1 MSELDKLE
9 NLLVNNSNV
18 DKECITNFLKIQKKK
33 VYNKYKPFTIDL
45 KDISYLL
52 ELKETKLRKILNKN
66 YLVNTDYISI
76 KNPSK
81 DDQHTKR
88 NGDDKILLLT
98 QECFKMICLG
108 AKSKKADMIRDY
120 YLIVE
125 KIVSKLANS
134 MNGGGKKEYIIDNK
148 KINAEL
154 KIMFSEISE
163 TVMWNVYEKPK
174 LAYYN
179 GKIITDKKLNEII
192 IHTSYINN
200 ILIVPCQR
208 DSEFYDTINLG
219 RDSISYKKLFNILYK
234 FYKEPIDINYLKK
247 IPNDVSDHISD
258 AIKKI
263 KHKSVSRIDLIGNLC
278 RFERI
283 KKVYENIYILVMGS

>member
-1 MSELDKLE
+1 MSDLDELDNFLI
-9 NLLVNNSNV
+9 NNSNI
-18 DKECITNFLKIQKKK
+18 DKECITEFLKIKKKK
-33 VYNKYKPFTIDL
+33 VYDKYKPFTIDL

-66 YLVNTDYISI
+66 YSVNTDYISI

-81 DDQHTKR
+81 DD
-88 NGDDKILLLT
+88 NKIVLLT
-98 QECFKMICLG
+98 QDCFKMICLG

-120 YLIVE
+120 YLEVE

-134 MNGGGKKEYIIDNK
+134 MSGGGKKKYIIDNK

-154 KIMFSEISE
+154 KIMFSEMSE
-163 TVMWNVYEKPK
+163 SVRWNVYEKPR

-192 IHTSYINN
+192 IHKSYINN

-208 DSEFYDTINLG
+208 DSEFYETINLG
-219 RDSISYKKLFNILYK
+219 RDSISYKILFNILYK

-247 IPNDVSDHISD
+247 IPNDVSKYVSD